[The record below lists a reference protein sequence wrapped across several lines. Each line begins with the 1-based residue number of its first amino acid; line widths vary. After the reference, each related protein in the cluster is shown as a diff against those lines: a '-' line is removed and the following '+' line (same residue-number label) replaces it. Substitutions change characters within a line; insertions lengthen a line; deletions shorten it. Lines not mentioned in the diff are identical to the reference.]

1 MADLRRRE
9 RLASSIEQIV
19 SQVVAQ
25 ELRDPGIAE
34 IVSITRVE
42 VAADVSVAKIH
53 ISAMGDEAVRTA
65 TMRALERSSGYVRRR
80 LASELRIRQVPEVL
94 WAIDR
99 SIERGDRV
107 IALLNSLV
115 IPPADSEG
123 AASAEA
129 KGDADAIPRG
139 RLADDVIPRGH
150 LSDIEV
156 IDLDDDEDD
165 GIEVDDGSY
174 EGDDAAPT
182 PLAVDPG
189 PPTPVVTARRRPR
202 VVPLGLPMRKRPRG
216 R

>member
-25 ELRDPGIAE
+25 ELRDPRIAE

-53 ISAMGDEAVRTA
+53 ISAMGDEATRTA

-80 LASELRIRQVPEVL
+80 LASELRIRQVPEVF

-115 IPPADSEG
+115 IPEADPNDT
-123 AASAEA
+123 ASRR
-129 KGDADAIPRG
+129 ADRDEDGTPRG
-139 RLADDVIPRGH
+139 YTPDDASPRGH
-150 LSDIEV
+150 SSGVEV
-156 IDLDDDEDD
+156 IELDDDASGDV
-165 GIEVDDGSY
+165 EVDDGSF
-174 EGDDAAPT
+174 EGGET
-182 PLAVDPG
+182 PRTPFAVDPG
-189 PPTPVVTARRRPR
+189 PPTQVETSRRRPR
-202 VVPLGLPMRKRPRG
+202 IVPLGLPMRKRPRV

>member
-19 SQVVAQ
+19 SQVVAR

-42 VAADVSVAKIH
+42 VAADVSVARIYV
-53 ISAMGDEAVRTA
+53 SAMGDEATRTS

-80 LASELRIRQVPEVL
+80 LASELGIRQVPEVL
-94 WAIDR
+94 WAVDR

-115 IPPADSEG
+115 IPPADPERGNAAGG
-123 AASAEA
+123 ATVEASARSLTTRV
-129 KGDADAIPRG
+129 GVMRHD
-139 RLADDVIPRGH
+139 
-150 LSDIEV
+150 DIEAN
-156 IDLDDDEDD
+156 
-165 GIEVDDGSY
+165 DGSF
-174 EGDDAAPT
+174 ESDDRRSPPAVTDPT
-182 PLAVDPG
+182 SPSPID
-189 PPTPVVTARRRPR
+189 TPRRRLR

>member
-42 VAADVSVAKIH
+42 VSADVSVAKIH
-53 ISAMGDEAVRTA
+53 VSAMGDDAARTA

-123 AASAEA
+123 STSAEGE
-129 KGDADAIPRG
+129 GDANAIPRG
-139 RLADDVIPRGH
+139 HLADDVIPRGH
-150 LSDIEV
+150 ISGIEV
-156 IDLDDDEDD
+156 IDLDDEDD
-165 GIEVDDGSY
+165 DIEVDDGSF
-174 EGDDAAPT
+174 EGDDGAPT

-189 PPTPVVTARRRPR
+189 PPTPVVTPRRRPR